1 MFLNE
6 KHSGEKGEKY
16 VGLTDAKLTRYT
28 ELSKRIRQ
36 HIVRMTH
43 HAGSGHPG
51 GSLSATELLTV
62 LFFEHMNVDPEN
74 PEWADRDYF
83 FLSKGHCTPV
93 YYSVLAEKGFFPVEE
108 LMTFRDVDG
117 RLHGHP
123 CSEQC
128 PGVDISSGSLGQG
141 LSVANGVALS
151 AKLDGKSQRSYV
163 MIGDGEA
170 QEGQVWEAAM
180 TTPHYE
186 LDNVCAILDW
196 NKIQLDDYVEN
207 VMGVGDFTGKWKAF
221 GWHVLEING
230 HDLREVNDAF
240 QEAKRTKGKPTA
252 IIAHTIKGKGIS
264 FMENTHKWHGLAPSD
279 EELDTA
285 LKELV

>member
-1 MFLNE
+1 MALSE
-6 KHSGEKGEKY
+6 SKLAYYQE
-16 VGLTDAKLTRYT
+16 LAKT
-28 ELSKRIRQ
+28 IRQ

-51 GSLSATELLTV
+51 GSLSATEILTN
-62 LFFEHMNVDPEN
+62 LFFEHMNVDPQN
-74 PEWADRDYF
+74 PDWEHRDYF

-108 LMTFRDVDG
+108 LLTFRDVDG

-123 CSEQC
+123 CSEHC

-141 LSVANGVALS
+141 LSVANGVALA
-151 AKLDGKSQRSYV
+151 AKLNGTNQRAYV
-163 MIGDGEA
+163 MIGDGEL

-180 TTPHYE
+180 TTPHYQ
-186 LDNVCAILDW
+186 LDNVCAIVDW

-207 VMGVGDFTGKWKAF
+207 VKGLGNLVGKWRAF
-221 GWHVLEING
+221 GWHVIEIDG
-230 HDLREVNDAF
+230 HDLNQVDHAF
-240 QEAKRTKGKPTA
+240 HEAKHVKGKPTV
-252 IIAHTIKGKGIS
+252 ILAHTIKGKGIS
-264 FMENTHKWHGLAPSD
+264 FMENTDKWHGLAPND
-279 EELDTA
+279 EELELA

>member
-1 MFLNE
+1 MAFSSDKLA
-6 KHSGEKGEKY
+6 HYGE
-16 VGLTDAKLTRYT
+16 LTKT
-28 ELSKRIRQ
+28 IRR
-36 HIVRMTH
+36 HIVKMTN

-62 LFFEHMNVDPEN
+62 LFFEHMNVDPKN
-74 PEWADRDYF
+74 PQWADRDCF

-123 CSEQC
+123 CSEHC

-141 LSVANGVALS
+141 LSVANGVALA
-151 AKLDGKSQRSYV
+151 AKLDGKARRAYV
-163 MIGDGEA
+163 MIGDGEL

-180 TTPHYE
+180 TTPHYN
-186 LDNVCAILDW
+186 LDNVCAIIDW
-196 NKIQLDDYVEN
+196 NKIQLDDYVDN
-207 VMGVGDFTGKWKAF
+207 VKGVGDLVGKWKAF
-221 GWHVLEING
+221 GWHVIEIDG
-230 HDLREVNDAF
+230 HGLNEVDDALRE
-240 QEAKRTKGKPTA
+240 AKAVKGKPTA
-252 IIAHTIKGKGIS
+252 ILAHTIKGKGIS
-264 FMENTHKWHGLAPSD
+264 FMENTHKWHGLAPSN
-279 EELDTA
+279 EELEFA

>member
-1 MFLNE
+1 MALSRE
-6 KHSGEKGEKY
+6 KLAHY
-16 VGLTDAKLTRYT
+16 Q
-28 ELSKRIRQ
+28 ELSKTIRR
-36 HIVRMTH
+36 HIVKMTN

-62 LFFEHMNVDPEN
+62 LFFEHMNVDPKN
-74 PEWADRDYF
+74 PQWVDRDCF

-123 CSEQC
+123 CSEHC

-141 LSVANGVALS
+141 LSVANGVALA
-151 AKLDGKSQRSYV
+151 AKLDGSNRRSYV
-163 MIGDGEA
+163 MIGDGEL

-180 TTPHYE
+180 TTPHYK
-186 LDNVCAILDW
+186 LDNVCAIIDW
-196 NKIQLDDYVEN
+196 NKIQLDDYVDN
-207 VMGVGDFTGKWKAF
+207 VKGVGDLVGKWKSF
-221 GWHVLEING
+221 GWHVIEIDG
-230 HDLREVNDAF
+230 HELDQVDHALRQAKEV
-240 QEAKRTKGKPTA
+240 KGKPTA
-252 IIAHTIKGKGIS
+252 ILAHTIKGKGIS
-264 FMENTHKWHGLAPSD
+264 FMENTHKWHGLAPSN
-279 EELDTA
+279 EELEIA

>member
-1 MFLNE
+1 MALSRE
-6 KHSGEKGEKY
+6 KLAHY
-16 VGLTDAKLTRYT
+16 Q
-28 ELSKRIRQ
+28 ELSKTIRR
-36 HIVRMTH
+36 HIVKMTN

-62 LFFEHMNVDPEN
+62 LFFEHMNVDPKN
-74 PEWADRDYF
+74 PEWADRDCF

-123 CSEQC
+123 CSEHC

-141 LSVANGVALS
+141 LSVANGVALA
-151 AKLDGKSQRSYV
+151 AKLDGSNRRSYV
-163 MIGDGEA
+163 MIGDGEL

-180 TTPHYE
+180 TTPHYK
-186 LDNVCAILDW
+186 LDNVCAIIDW
-196 NKIQLDDYVEN
+196 NKIQLDDYVDN
-207 VMGVGDFTGKWKAF
+207 VKGVGDLVGKWKSF
-221 GWHVLEING
+221 GWHVIEIDG
-230 HDLREVNDAF
+230 HELDQVDDALRQAKEV
-240 QEAKRTKGKPTA
+240 KGKPTA
-252 IIAHTIKGKGIS
+252 ILAHTIKGKGIS
-264 FMENTHKWHGLAPSD
+264 FMENTHKWHGLAPSS
-279 EELDTA
+279 EELEFA

>member
-1 MFLNE
+1 MALSRE
-6 KHSGEKGEKY
+6 KLAHY
-16 VGLTDAKLTRYT
+16 Q
-28 ELSKRIRQ
+28 ELSKTIRR
-36 HIVRMTH
+36 HIVKMTN

-62 LFFEHMNVDPEN
+62 LFFEHMNVDPKN
-74 PEWADRDYF
+74 PQWADRDCF

-123 CSEQC
+123 CSEHC

-141 LSVANGVALS
+141 LSVANGVALA
-151 AKLDGKSQRSYV
+151 AKLDGSNRRSYV
-163 MIGDGEA
+163 MIGDGEL

-180 TTPHYE
+180 TTPHYK
-186 LDNVCAILDW
+186 LDNVCAIIDW
-196 NKIQLDDYVEN
+196 NKIQLDDYVDN
-207 VMGVGDFTGKWKAF
+207 VKGVGDLVGKWKSF
-221 GWHVLEING
+221 GWHVIEIDG
-230 HDLREVNDAF
+230 HQLDQVDDALRQAKEV
-240 QEAKRTKGKPTA
+240 KGKPTA
-252 IIAHTIKGKGIS
+252 ILAHTIKGKGIS
-264 FMENTHKWHGLAPSD
+264 FMENTHKWHGLAPSN
-279 EELDTA
+279 EELEIA

>member
-1 MFLNE
+1 MALSRE
-6 KHSGEKGEKY
+6 KLAHY
-16 VGLTDAKLTRYT
+16 Q
-28 ELSKRIRQ
+28 ELSKTIRR
-36 HIVRMTH
+36 HIVKMTN

-62 LFFEHMNVDPEN
+62 LFFEHMNVDPKN
-74 PEWADRDYF
+74 PQWADRDCF

-123 CSEQC
+123 CSEHC

-141 LSVANGVALS
+141 LSVANGVALA
-151 AKLDGKSQRSYV
+151 AKLDGSNRRSYV
-163 MIGDGEA
+163 MIGDGEL

-180 TTPHYE
+180 TTPHYK
-186 LDNVCAILDW
+186 LDNVCAIIDW
-196 NKIQLDDYVEN
+196 NKIQLDDYVDN
-207 VMGVGDFTGKWKAF
+207 VKGVGDLVGKWKSF
-221 GWHVLEING
+221 GWHVIEIDG
-230 HDLREVNDAF
+230 HELDQVDDALRQAKEV
-240 QEAKRTKGKPTA
+240 KGKPTA
-252 IIAHTIKGKGIS
+252 ILAHTIKGKGIS
-264 FMENTHKWHGLAPSD
+264 FMENTHKWHGLAPSN
-279 EELDTA
+279 EELEFA

>member
-1 MFLNE
+1 MSFTAE
-6 KHSGEKGEKY
+6 
-16 VGLTDAKLTRYT
+16 KLTRYT
-28 ELSKRIRQ
+28 ELAKAVRR
-36 HIVRMTH
+36 HIVQMTH

-62 LFFEHMNVDPEN
+62 LYFEHMNVN
-74 PEWADRDYF
+74 PKNPDWVERDYF

-123 CSEQC
+123 CSEHC

-151 AKLDGKSQRSYV
+151 AKMDGISRRAYV

-180 TTPHYE
+180 TTPHFG

-196 NKIQLDDYVEN
+196 NKIQLDDYVED
-207 VMGVGDFTGKWKAF
+207 VMGLGDLAGKWKSF
-221 GWHVLEING
+221 GWHVVEIDG
-230 HDLREVNDAF
+230 HDLNEVDDAF
-240 QEAKRTKGKPTA
+240 REAKETKGKPTA
-252 IIAHTIKGKGIS
+252 ILAHTVKGKGIS
-264 FMENTHKWHGLAPSD
+264 YMENTHKWHGLAPSD
-279 EELDTA
+279 DELETA

>member
-1 MFLNE
+1 MSFTAE
-6 KHSGEKGEKY
+6 
-16 VGLTDAKLTRYT
+16 KLTRYT
-28 ELSKRIRQ
+28 ELSKRIRR

-62 LFFEHMNVDPEN
+62 LFFEHMNVDPKN
-74 PEWADRDYF
+74 PDWADRDCF

-123 CSEQC
+123 CSEHC

-151 AKLDGKSQRSYV
+151 AKLDGKSRRAYV

-180 TTPHYE
+180 TTPHFG

-196 NKIQLDDYVEN
+196 NKIQLDDYVED
-207 VMGVGDFTGKWKAF
+207 VMGLGDFAGKWKSF
-221 GWHVLEING
+221 GWHVVEIDG
-230 HDLREVNDAF
+230 HDLSEVDDAF
-240 QEAKRTKGKPTA
+240 REAKRTKGKPTA
-252 IIAHTIKGKGIS
+252 ILAHTVKGKGIS
-264 FMENTHKWHGLAPSD
+264 YMENTHKWHGLAPDDD
-279 EELDTA
+279 ELEMA

>member
-1 MFLNE
+1 MALSRE
-6 KHSGEKGEKY
+6 KLAHY
-16 VGLTDAKLTRYT
+16 Q
-28 ELSKRIRQ
+28 ELSKTIRR
-36 HIVRMTH
+36 HIVKMTN

-62 LFFEHMNVDPEN
+62 LFFEHMNVDPKN
-74 PEWADRDYF
+74 PQWADRDCF

-123 CSEQC
+123 CSEHC

-141 LSVANGVALS
+141 LSVANGVALA
-151 AKLDGKSQRSYV
+151 AKLDGSNRRSYV
-163 MIGDGEA
+163 MIGDGEL

-180 TTPHYE
+180 TTPHYK
-186 LDNVCAILDW
+186 LDNVCAIIDW
-196 NKIQLDDYVEN
+196 NKIQLDDYVDN
-207 VMGVGDFTGKWKAF
+207 VKGVGDLVGKWKAF
-221 GWHVLEING
+221 GWHVIEIDG
-230 HDLREVNDAF
+230 HELDQVDNALRQAKEV
-240 QEAKRTKGKPTA
+240 KGKPTA
-252 IIAHTIKGKGIS
+252 ILAHTIKGKGIS
-264 FMENTHKWHGLAPSD
+264 FMENTHKWHGLAPSN
-279 EELDTA
+279 EELEFA